1 MNKRSAMEEHALK
14 ASTNSTHSNN
24 SRGRARARGRGRGH
38 GERGNRYFNN
48 NFKDNNDQSQGNG
61 RGRDHYKSKVQC
73 YRCHKFGHYASNCY
87 TRLPNLK
94 EKGESSNF
102 IKEKEV
108 ESLLMAVEDAK
119 DSEAEI
125 WYVDTGCSNHMSGS
139 KSSFS
144 YLNKDFH
151 STVNFGDC
159 SIIKVMGKGDIK
171 MKTKNGFVET
181 ISNVLYVPNLK
192 NNLLSA
198 GQLQEKGYEIFIS
211 KGTCEIFDLVR
222 GA

>member
-1 MNKRSAMEEHALK
+1 
-14 ASTNSTHSNN
+14 
-24 SRGRARARGRGRGH
+24 
-38 GERGNRYFNN
+38 
-48 NFKDNNDQSQGNG
+48 
-61 RGRDHYKSKVQC
+61 
-73 YRCHKFGHYASNCY
+73 
-87 TRLPNLK
+87 
-94 EKGESSNF
+94 
-102 IKEKEV
+102 V

-151 STVNFGDC
+151 STVSFGDC
-159 SIIKVMGKGDIK
+159 SIVKVMGKGDIR

-211 KGTCEIFDLVR
+211 KGTCEIFDPVR
-222 GA
+222 GVIAVIKKNSNRLFPLKIESIHSSLMAKDTVSTWLWHYRYGHLSFSGLNTLKQKNTVIGLPQITGPSQVCEECVVSKQH